1 MGDLDISTVW
11 ITIFRIAAA
20 KWYPVGI
27 QDGRILDGQLN
38 SSSSLYYAT
47 AQTSRLEFPGYTIGS
62 DQGGWR
68 PRSNARTDWLGV
80 DLMVQHEIGQL
91 AVQGSGRNGYYVK
104 QFELSYSNDDKKYVR
119 YPKVIYYPTHSKIVT
134 YSFQFFRNTSRW
146 KSVYSIRELLII
158 FISLILSKAVNNS
171 LVNIDVLLMVAQVL
185 LSYLKLT
192 HQYGMYK
199 YANILESWRFR
210 TIALYLRTPIMCT
223 STN

>member
-1 MGDLDISTVW
+1 MNNYIV
-11 ITIFRIAAA
+11 RIAAA

-91 AVQGSGRNGYYVK
+91 AVQGSARNGYYVK
-104 QFELSYSNDDKKYVR
+104 QFELSYSDDDKKYVR
-119 YPKVIYYPTHSKIVT
+119 YPKVIYYQNMHVCLSLLHIWLKCVT
-134 YSFQFFRNTSRW
+134 FVPLTSMSHGYSYFFSHKYLL
-146 KSVYSIRELLII
+146 KSSQNVTAMIITQAILGLVSIISMVA
-158 FISLILSKAVNNS
+158 ISL
-171 LVNIDVLLMVAQVL
+171 
-185 LSYLKLT
+185 
-192 HQYGMYK
+192 
-199 YANILESWRFR
+199 E
-210 TIALYLRTPIMCT
+210 LYQTYF
-223 STN
+223 